1 MASAPPLVQPFTDDS
16 HPNDQASALGIFIEP
31 LVVVSLLAAGV
42 IINRRPLSP
51 VSRAYSPIP
60 SPTFS
65 PTSHTRHSS
74 LRFFKPWDTSR
85 YANNW
90 VSATL
95 YRFPFILE
103 VFYWGLT
110 YWVYQIARA
119 VSAVLFIDDGTVDIA
134 RRHAIQLLEFERRL
148 GIQWENKVQDT
159 IMQHAWALS
168 ALNRIYSF
176 IHIPA
181 TIAFLAYFYH
191 TQPFRVYAPVR
202 RTMALANLLAFVVF
216 TLWPCMP
223 PRLLPAA
230 YSFVDTVHKHGAGS
244 VWTTNR
250 FCNPL
255 AAMPSLHFGYS
266 LIVGVAL
273 CAHPPTTTQHHPRRA
288 HPHHLRALFLLYPAL
303 ILLAIVATAN
313 HYLLDALAGLVVVAL
328 ARYANA
334 ALVPLL
340 ALENAVLRL
349 LHIHKP
355 SPAHLVESQSVQ
367 DVLPRFAE
375 DALKHPEDYA
385 A

>member
-1 MASAPPLVQPFTDDS
+1 VWWPLRV
-16 HPNDQASALGIFIEP
+16 
-31 LVVVSLLAAGV
+31 
-42 IINRRPLSP
+42 
-51 VSRAYSPIP
+51 
-60 SPTFS
+60 
-65 PTSHTRHSS
+65 
-74 LRFFKPWDTSR
+74 
-85 YANNW
+85 
-90 VSATL
+90 
-95 YRFPFILE
+95 
-103 VFYWGLT
+103 
-110 YWVYQIARA
+110 
-119 VSAVLFIDDGTVDIA
+119 
-134 RRHAIQLLEFERRL
+134 
-148 GIQWENKVQDT
+148 
-159 IMQHAWALS
+159 
-168 ALNRIYSF
+168 YSF

-230 YSFVDTVHKHGAGS
+230 YGFVDTVHKHGAGS
-244 VWTTNR
+244 VWTTNK

-266 LIVGVAL
+266 LIVGVSL
-273 CAHPPTTTQHHPRRA
+273 CAHPPPPPPTQQRRA
-288 HPHHLRALFLLYPAL
+288 HPYLRVLFLLYPAL

-313 HYLLDALAGLVVVAL
+313 HYLLDALAGLVVAAL

-334 ALVPLL
+334 VLVPLL
-340 ALENAVLRL
+340 ALENALFRL

-355 SPAHLVESQSVQ
+355 SPAHLVESQSLQ

-375 DALKHPEDYA
+375 DTLKHPGDCA